1 MAEEEKDW
9 AEEEE
14 GWAGKANRGQKRG
27 GGGIQETNKVP
38 LGGDTLSGTRAVSL
52 VVRCVRGLSDEDKG
66 QAGTCLRKSKRQQ
79 VFKISK

>member
-27 GGGIQETNKVP
+27 GDSRDKQGPAGWGHT
-38 LGGDTLSGTRAVSL
+38 
-52 VVRCVRGLSDEDKG
+52 VRDQGCEFG
-66 QAGTCLRKSKRQQ
+66 C
-79 VFKISK
+79 

>member
-14 GWAGKANRGQKRG
+14 GWAGKANRGQKR